1 VIGSFIFE
9 RRVIMSMKEW
19 AKNEVKLACER
30 EKKAAI
36 ETEGDATASEY
47 GVACYKSALRAF
59 NSLCKDEHSGYSI
72 RLTRA
77 ILDRLI
83 DGRPLTPIEDIP
95 EVWNEVYF
103 DRKNK
108 VKRYQ
113 CKRMSSLF
121 KYVDKIGNVKYSDTE
136 RVWCMDR
143 SNPDVSYSSGLTKRI
158 IDEMFPIEM
167 PYSGET
173 KYKVICEDCL
183 VDPVNGDFDTVGIFE
198 VRISGPGT
206 DEVVKIN
213 RYFREP
219 EKGEKET
226 YPGWVEISRTTYNRR
241 KKESRRENQG

>member
-1 VIGSFIFE
+1 
-9 RRVIMSMKEW
+9 MSMKEW

-95 EVWNEVYF
+95 EIWEEHRF
-103 DRKNK
+103 DKKNK
-108 VKRYQ
+108 VKHYQ

-121 KYVDKIGNVKYSDTE
+121 KDVDSEGNVRYSDTA
-136 RVWCMDR
+136 RIWCMDKG
-143 SNPDVSYSSGLTKRI
+143 NPGVTYHSSLVSRI
-158 IDEMFPIEM
+158 INEMFPIEM
-167 PYSGET
+167 PYSGE
-173 KYKVICEDCL
+173 KKFKVICSDCL
-183 VDPVNGDFDTVGIFE
+183 VNPFNGDFDTVGIFE

-219 EKGEKET
+219 ENGEKET

-241 KKESRRENQG
+241 KKKAEERIKAEMEKEG